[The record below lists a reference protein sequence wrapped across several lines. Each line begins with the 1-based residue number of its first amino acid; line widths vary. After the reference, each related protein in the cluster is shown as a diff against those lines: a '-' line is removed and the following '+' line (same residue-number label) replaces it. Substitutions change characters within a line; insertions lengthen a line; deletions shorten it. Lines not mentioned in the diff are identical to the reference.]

1 MKDFGMAPEGFTLE
15 RVDEIGSTSEAL
27 KARAAEGAADN
38 LALLARRQT
47 GGHGR
52 MGRPWR
58 SIEGNLFLSVL
69 LRPATLRYPGHWSI
83 LSAVALAEAV
93 AGLLPAPALLRVK
106 WPNDLLL
113 DGGKLAGILLEAG
126 FAAAPWLV
134 VGIGVNLVA
143 APDGLGRPTACL
155 ADVIRSPLPEAFAL
169 DVLGALQ
176 RWRVVYERDGFAPV
190 RDAWLAIGHRAGDLL
205 TVGQGDSRVEGRF
218 VGIGDDA
225 TLLLDGAGGA
235 ITIAAGEVACV

>member
-1 MKDFGMAPEGFTLE
+1 MTPDGFTLE
-15 RVDEIGSTSEAL
+15 QVDEIGSTSEAL

-38 LALLARRQT
+38 FALLARRQT

-93 AGLLPAPALLRVK
+93 AAVLPNPVLLRVK

-134 VGIGVNLVA
+134 AGFGVNLAA
-143 APDGLGRPTACL
+143 APDGLGRQTACL
-155 ADVIRSPLPEAFAL
+155 ADVTRPPSPEAFAQDL
-169 DVLGALQ
+169 LAALQ
-176 RWRVVYERDGFAPV
+176 RWRTRYEQDGFAPV
-190 RDAWLAIGHRAGDLL
+190 RDAWLAIAHRSGDPLI
-205 TVGQGDSRVEGRF
+205 VGQGDNRIEGRF
-218 VGIGDDA
+218 RGIDNDA
-225 TLLLDGAGGA
+225 ALLLDGANGP
-235 ITIAAGEVACV
+235 ITIAAGEVA